1 MVRSDEP
8 VHRLARSET
17 ALRAAH
23 HGLEGGVEAA
33 DRVETR
39 GEEAFQQLLLKL
51 HVYSIHLQDITI
63 DYLIDLDQVRTTRCS
78 HLGETRSTYRGERV
92 APRWFLFD
100 KGHFRRY
107 LDMVRPEQVNG
118 HGPLSDRYD
127 GGGEGDTPAFLYL
140 VSALLGLNDPQ
151 DPTQGS
157 WGNLFYPAGETY
169 PQGYY
174 HTCPGSDREL
184 LRWAPDPTRSFMA
197 RLQWSVREPGEVNRE
212 PVAVLDG
219 NARLR
224 VIHGTVRSGEIVEL
238 DASGS
243 YDPDGD
249 EVRFQWSFYREASS
263 YRRDVAIADRN
274 NPRQTLVVPNDLG
287 GQSIHLVLEVRDSGE
302 PELVAYRRVILTAT
316 RRQGAHDG

>member
-140 VSALLGLNDPQ
+140 ISARLGLNDPL

-157 WGNLFYPAGETY
+157 WGNRFYPAGE
-169 PQGYY
+169 PFPDGHH

-184 LRWAPDPTRSFMA
+184 TRWAPDATNSFLA

-212 PVAVLDG
+212 PVPVLDG
-219 NARLR
+219 DASGR
-224 VIHGTVRSGEIVEL
+224 VIHRRARPGERIEL

-249 EVRFQWSFYREASS
+249 TLRLHWFFYREASS
-263 YRRDVAIADRN
+263 YAGNIEIADAGGA
-274 NPRQTLVVPNDLG
+274 RQTMVVPDDLG
-287 GQSIHLVLEVRDSGE
+287 ARSIHLVLEVRDDGS
-302 PELVAYRRVILTAT
+302 PELVAYRRVIIS
-316 RRQGAHDG
+316 GAH